1 MHIRDGILSP
11 EVCVACGALS
21 LLAVGWS
28 LKKVREDLSDRAV
41 PLTGMMAALIF
52 AGQMVNFP
60 LLGAPVSGH
69 LLGGVLAATVLGP
82 WAGCLAI
89 TLVLIVQAVMFSD
102 GGLLSLGANILNMG
116 VVGAWGGWAIGRV
129 FRRILGQGG
138 PTTIMSAMGAAYLS
152 VLAAAACFCLEFA
165 LSQRGTEFRPG
176 TVLSLMVLYHAA
188 IGVGE
193 AIITGLVLGFLW
205 ARRPDVVLGQS
216 ENGAGGWRA
225 VMWAGL
231 TLALAVAALA
241 APWASEWPDGLDA
254 VGQSLGFE
262 TLATESRPIVLEDYA
277 IPVIPDAWAGA
288 SVALAGILGT
298 MIVFG
303 AAIVMGRAARLSLAG
318 GPLAGDGHGQ

>member
-11 EVCVACGALS
+11 EVCAACGALS

-28 LKKVREDLSDRAV
+28 LRKVREELSDRAI

-89 TLVLIVQAVMFSD
+89 ALVLIVQAVVFSD

-116 VVGAWGGWAIGRV
+116 VVGAWGGWAIGQVLRKLAG
-129 FRRILGQGG
+129 RGG
-138 PTTIMSAMGAAYLS
+138 PGVIMAAMGAAYLS
-152 VLAAAACFCLEFA
+152 VLAAAACFCVEFA
-165 LSQRGTEFRPG
+165 LSQRGDAFRPG

-205 ARRPDVVLGQS
+205 ARRPELVLGQTIVPT
-216 ENGAGGWRA
+216 GGRA
-225 VMWAGL
+225 VIWAGL
-231 TLALAVAALA
+231 TAALAVAALA

-254 VGQSLGFE
+254 VGQTLGFE
-262 TLATESRPIVLEDYA
+262 ALTTESRPLVLEDYA
-277 IPVIPDAWAGA
+277 IPAIPETWAGV
-288 SVALAGILGT
+288 SVAAAGILGT
-298 MIVFG
+298 VIVFA
-303 AAIVMGRAARLSLAG
+303 AAIVLGRAARPVLAG
-318 GPLAGDGHGQ
+318 GPVAGD